1 MKRTRLFAVIAS
13 ALLCASLAFGQST
26 ASAPASSTP
35 TTRSGRFDLG
45 LTQQQK
51 TQLHNL
57 RTSMRDQIAIIHH
70 DPTLSQEQQQ
80 QQIQQ
85 LRQST
90 REQTKA
96 VFTPEQQQKLAQMK
110 AARQATLG
118 LTQAQQTQLKTLFS
132 GARQQ
137 REGVLNDASLS
148 NAQKQ
153 TQLQQI
159 RQNTQTQLN
168 SILTPDQLQKMHHMR
183 RGWGGG
189 HGNS

>member
-1 MKRTRLFAVIAS
+1 MKRTKLFAVIAS
-13 ALLCASLAFGQST
+13 AVLCASLAFAQNT

-35 TTRSGRFDLG
+35 TTRSGRFNLG

-57 RTSMRDQIAIIHH
+57 CTSMQDQMAIIRH
-70 DPTLSQEQQQ
+70 DSTLSGEQQQ

-85 LRQST
+85 LRQTT
-90 REQTKA
+90 RAQIKA
-96 VFTPEQQQKLAQMK
+96 VFTPEQQQQLAQRK
-110 AARQATLG
+110 AARQAKLG
-118 LTQAQQTQLKTLFS
+118 LTQAQQAQLKSLFS

-137 REGVLNDASLS
+137 RETVLNNAALS
-148 NAQKQ
+148 YTQKQ

-159 RQNTQTQLN
+159 RQNTQTQLS

-183 RGWGGG
+183 HGWGW

>member
-1 MKRTRLFAVIAS
+1 MKRTKLLAVIAS
-13 ALLCASLAFGQST
+13 AVLCASMAFAQNT

-35 TTRSGRFDLG
+35 TTRSGRFNLG

-57 RTSMRDQIAIIHH
+57 RTSMQDQIAIIRR
-70 DPTLSQEQQQ
+70 DTTLSGEQQQ

-85 LRQST
+85 LRQTT
-90 REQTKA
+90 RTQIKA
-96 VFTPEQQQKLAQMK
+96 VFTPEQHQQLTQMK
-110 AARQATLG
+110 AARQAKLG
-118 LTQAQQTQLKTLFS
+118 LTQAQRTQLKSLFS
-132 GARQQ
+132 GVSQQ
-137 REGVLNDASLS
+137 RETVLNNASLS

-159 RQNTQTQLN
+159 RQNAQTQLS

-183 RGWGGG
+183 HGWGG

>member
-1 MKRTRLFAVIAS
+1 MKRSKLFIVIAS
-13 ALLCASLAFGQST
+13 AVLCASLAFAQNT
-26 ASAPASSTP
+26 PSAPAASTS
-35 TTRSGRFDLG
+35 TTRSGRFNLA
-45 LTQQQK
+45 LTQEQK

-57 RTSMRDQIAIIHH
+57 RTSMRDQIAIIRH
-70 DPTLSQEQQQ
+70 DPTLSEAQRQ

-85 LRQST
+85 LRQTT
-90 REQTKA
+90 RAQIKA
-96 VFTPEQQQKLAQMK
+96 VFTPEQQQQLAQMK
-110 AARQATLG
+110 AARQAKLG
-118 LTQAQQTQLKTLFS
+118 LTEAQRSQLKGLFS

-137 REGVLNDASLS
+137 REAVLNNASLS

-159 RQNTQTQLN
+159 RQNTQTQLS

-183 RGWGGG
+183 HGWGW